1 MRGSPCPASSPH
13 RYSHPMNKNT
23 VAVIVTFNRLQALK
37 LTMENT
43 FKQSFYK
50 IIVVNN
56 VSTDGTGEWLN
67 TLDEDRLIIIH
78 SEKNQGGAG
87 GFHQGFR
94 YAAEQLPEAE
104 WLLCYDDDAYPE
116 HGVMERFQAMDI
128 PPDVGG
134 VAGAVYL
141 PSGQISEMN
150 RPSKNPFWHLNEF
163 ISAAVSGRHGFHVN
177 DECFDL
183 EAPMEI
189 DASSFVGF
197 FLRLSLIRE
206 RKIGLPISE
215 LFIYADDIIYVL
227 EMRKAGFRHLF
238 MPTLEFY
245 HDCQTLIEQRD
256 VYHPLW
262 KVYYV
267 FRNRLE
273 MYRVASG
280 IFYPF
285 ILLVKIPKCFWTAWH
300 YVPAERKQFLRITA
314 KAIWDGVRRNYS
326 KTHAQV
332 VEISRPPA

>member
-1 MRGSPCPASSPH
+1 MS
-13 RYSHPMNKNT
+13 KT
-23 VAVIVTFNRLQALK
+23 IVAVIVTFNRIEALK
-37 LTMENT
+37 LTMEKT
-43 FKQSFYK
+43 FDQPFHK

-56 VSTDGTGEWLN
+56 VSTDGTGEWLDSLN
-67 TLDEDRLIIIH
+67 ENRLIIIH

-94 YAAEQLPEAE
+94 YAAEQLSEAD

-116 HGVMERFQAMDI
+116 PGVLDNFQAMEI
-128 PPDVGG
+128 PSDVGG

-141 PSGQISEMN
+141 PDGQISEMN

-163 ISAAVSGRHGFHVN
+163 FSAAFGGRQGFHVN
-177 DECFDL
+177 DDDYNL
-183 EAPMEI
+183 KAPMEI

-206 RKIGLPISE
+206 GPIGLPRSE

-238 MPTLEFY
+238 LPTLEFY

-256 VYHPLW
+256 IYHPLW

-273 MYRVASG
+273 MYRIASG
-280 IFYPF
+280 MLYPL
-285 ILLVKIPKCFWTAWH
+285 ILLIKIPKCFWTAWF
-300 YVPAERKQFLRITA
+300 YPKGERKQFLKITA
-314 KAIWDGVRRNYS
+314 KAVWDGVRRNYS

-332 VEISRPPA
+332 VTLSKATD

>member
-1 MRGSPCPASSPH
+1 MG
-13 RYSHPMNKNT
+13 KT
-23 VAVIVTFNRLQALK
+23 VIAVIVTFNRLEALK
-37 LTMENT
+37 LTIEKTINEP
-43 FKQSFYK
+43 FHR

-56 VSTDGTGEWLN
+56 VSTDGTREWLDS
-67 TLDEDRLIIIH
+67 LSEDRLIIIH
-78 SEKNQGGAG
+78 SESNQGGAG

-94 YAAEQLPEAE
+94 YAAERLPEAD

-116 HGVMERFQAMDI
+116 SGVLDTFQAMSV
-128 PPDVGG
+128 PPDVGS

-141 PSGQISEMN
+141 PDGQISEMN
-150 RPSKNPFWHLNEF
+150 RPSKNPFWHLNAF
-163 ISAAVSGRHGFHVN
+163 ISAAVKGRHGFHVY
-177 DECFDL
+177 DECYKL
-183 EAPMEI
+183 KVPMEV

-206 RKIGLPISE
+206 GHIGLPRSE

-227 EMRKAGFRHLF
+227 QMRKAGFRHLF
-238 MPTLEFY
+238 LPTMEFR

-273 MYRVASG
+273 MYRIASG
-280 IFYPF
+280 VFYPF
-285 ILLVKIPKCFWTAWH
+285 ILLIKIPKCFWTAW
-300 YVPAERKQFLRITA
+300 YYEAGERTQFLKITA
-314 KAIWDGVRRNYS
+314 TAVWDGIRRNYS

-332 VEISRPPA
+332 VAISKGSA